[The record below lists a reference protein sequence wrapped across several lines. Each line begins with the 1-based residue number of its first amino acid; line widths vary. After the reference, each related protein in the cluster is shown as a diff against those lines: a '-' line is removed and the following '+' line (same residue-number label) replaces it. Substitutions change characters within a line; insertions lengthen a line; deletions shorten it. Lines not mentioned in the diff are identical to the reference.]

1 MHAPASAGPRRCDV
15 AILGAGPAGL
25 ATAIALKR
33 HDPDCSV
40 AVLSRP
46 TPTRARVGETLPP
59 GARSILARLGLW
71 EDFAAAGHRPTHASR
86 AAWGAPEPHEN
97 EFIYHPEQHGWLLD
111 RPRFEAQLAAAARQ
125 LGCHVFTDLPAL
137 DFARSDSP
145 PPTDSAF
152 PQSGA
157 SPRCGASPWSGE
169 RTRPGCRVGR
179 PAQLS
184 GNDADTTS
192 PAPAPAN
199 WLLRATLPDGEP
211 LELHADFLVDASGRA
226 ALVAE
231 RQGAARI
238 ADDRLVA
245 CTVCFRNPPAAPAPS
260 ATTSSAADSADTL
273 AATAASAAA
282 HAAPH
287 RDPTPLVEAGELGW
301 WFSAPLPDGR
311 HVVTFFTDADLA
323 RPLRLRDTA
332 AWSALLAYGA
342 PLTHR
347 RLADAIP
354 DGPVQLRPADSVILD
369 RLTGDDWL
377 AVGDA
382 ASTFDPLSSH
392 GIVKALRH
400 AGIAAYAIADHRRGA
415 PLALAK
421 YAALLRRE
429 FAEFLDAKRGF
440 YREETRWPDSP
451 FWRRRHARVWL
462 SPEAKLERAAP
473 RPGPTALHL
482 SPAAHARLWH
492 ACEGLPASREVLTR
506 FARGD
511 ATPADSPAADP
522 TSASAASSTAH
533 DSAAEDALPAILAL
547 QHLVEEGALLVHA

>member
-1 MHAPASAGPRRCDV
+1 M
-15 AILGAGPAGL
+15 
-25 ATAIALKR
+25 
-33 HDPDCSV
+33 
-40 AVLSRP
+40 
-46 TPTRARVGETLPP
+46 
-59 GARSILARLGLW
+59 
-71 EDFAAAGHRPTHASR
+71 
-86 AAWGAPEPHEN
+86 
-97 EFIYHPEQHGWLLD
+97 
-111 RPRFEAQLAAAARQ
+111 
-125 LGCHVFTDLPAL
+125 
-137 DFARSDSP
+137 
-145 PPTDSAF
+145 
-152 PQSGA
+152 
-157 SPRCGASPWSGE
+157 
-169 RTRPGCRVGR
+169 
-179 PAQLS
+179 
-184 GNDADTTS
+184 
-192 PAPAPAN
+192 
-199 WLLRATLPDGEP
+199 
-211 LELHADFLVDASGRA
+211 DASGRA

-245 CTVCFRNPPAAPAPS
+245 CTVCFRDRPAAPAPS
-260 ATTSSAADSADTL
+260 ATPSSAADSAPAAAQ
-273 AATAASAAA
+273 AATYG
-282 HAAPH
+282 
-287 RDPTPLVEAGELGW
+287 DPTPLVEAGELGW

-342 PLTHR
+342 PLTYR

-354 DGPVQLRPADSVILD
+354 DGPGQLRPADSVILD
-369 RLTGDDWL
+369 RLTGADWL

-506 FARGD
+506 FACGD
-511 ATPADSPAADP
+511 ALPAD
-522 TSASAASSTAH
+522 SSTAH